1 MAPSDNPF
9 AAARRLARHQFIAQ
23 FPEPLLVGDRVHEL
37 EGDKPVAMPQIS
49 WNQTE
54 ISSKFGAAQLA
65 MLVVTLRKVQKN
77 FPRMITVGRTSNS
90 DIVIPDDS
98 VSKMHAFFQRLENGT
113 SFGLTDAGSTN
124 GTFVN
129 DIRLTAH
136 AAPTPTPAGAVV
148 RFGRIAL
155 IVRDAAAFWD
165 SLR

>member
-1 MAPSDNPF
+1 VAQPDHPL
-9 AAARRLARHQFIAQ
+9 AAARRLARHQFISQ

-37 EGDKPVAMPQIS
+37 HSDTPGPTPQIS
-49 WNQTE
+49 WNETE

-65 MLVVTLRKVQKN
+65 MLVCALRKVQKN

-90 DIVIPDDS
+90 DIVIPHDS
-98 VSKMHAFFQRLENGT
+98 VSKMHAFFQRLEGGN

-129 DIRLTAH
+129 DVRLVAH
-136 AAPTPTPAGAVV
+136 AAPTPVPPGANV